1 MNIVLVR
8 HRKKRS
14 ILKERQ
20 VETDLLSASVQ
31 LTLNQYKSEWL
42 EEAKKLKPLFS
53 WLAVHIILSVN
64 HVNSWGSISTMLEGH
79 ENQNCLGTINH

>member
-8 HRKKRS
+8 HRKKRA

-31 LTLNQYKSEWL
+31 LTLNQYKSE
-42 EEAKKLKPLFS
+42 
-53 WLAVHIILSVN
+53 
-64 HVNSWGSISTMLEGH
+64 
-79 ENQNCLGTINH
+79 